1 MGETHKAANQ
11 QRSSIRSC
19 SVAAL
24 ACVFFLASPP
34 AFSQS
39 DDVSSEITNEDVTAA
54 NWPDAAVELVE
65 DILSRSFMPGDYYDF
80 EALKDTLPEEE
91 LLQRHMEYVFHDS
104 FMGTDDYPR
113 VVVEMDTFLNLTG
126 LEVTDSF
133 RTLSAIG
140 YETTISS
147 DYRRGLDRI
156 DEFLRARGFTP
167 DEYVRALILQAVF
180 LLHLDQDID
189 AANVVRDIMAFTNR
203 HDVSEL
209 VKFDVAQLEISV
221 FEAHTSPEQMV
232 ELLSREYW
240 TIQELMLPYTVSDT
254 PHDISRLLYTHGK
267 IDELRRVSDF
277 FLEATSTDEYAYL
290 RGDALHT
297 CTLLNLAA
305 GLNERALECAIEAE
319 PHLPQGSDIEFEW
332 AVSAV
337 EAALRAGDT
346 ASAQAYFESLSA
358 LPEAQ
363 LNNRNQ
369 FTVAELE
376 ARLLALSGDIDAA
389 YNAMLTFHQT
399 KAVALDDEIQALAAN
414 QMQYL
419 QEEADRITERANLLN
434 LQNTLQQRT
443 IGLFQWLSA
452 LFGLLL
458 ALSIA
463 FAFLMLRKNRE
474 VVHARDDARRMS
486 EVKSR
491 FLANMSHEVRTPM
504 NGVIG
509 LTGALEKTELNTRQS
524 ELVTLIQ
531 RSSKL
536 MMNVLDDILD
546 LSRIESEKIIIENK
560 EFVPRELFE
569 ETRVFFEAS
578 IDREGLSLTFVPNIC
593 ENLLVNGDA
602 SRIRQILYNLIT
614 NALKFTDSGSIE
626 VRCWVNKAGRTD
638 DKISLWFSVEDTGQ
652 GIPSDKLKTIFEPFM
667 QADSSSTR
675 RFGGLGLGL
684 AISRQLVELMD
695 GDIYASSTIGS
706 GTQIE
711 FCVPV
716 ELVSED
722 TAIVSE
728 TETPVSLET
737 TTQVLVAED
746 HPMNRKVIDVL
757 MDGLGISPLIVET
770 GLDAVSAYQKAPF
783 GFVFLDIQ
791 MPVMDG
797 IDALIRMKEID
808 LAEGR
813 TPPQYIAFTANA
825 MTHQVEHYKSAGFD
839 HVLTKPVEVQSLITI
854 FSSTPTIEAETE
866 DA

>member
-1 MGETHKAANQ
+1 MGEQIKA
-11 QRSSIRSC
+11 STGYHSY
-19 SVAAL
+19 
-24 ACVFFLASPP
+24 LASCG
-34 AFSQS
+34 AIAL
-39 DDVSSEITNEDVTAA
+39 VSFTLLCVPTASA
-54 NWPDAAVELVE
+54 QNDHMTTGTAIATANAENWPEAAVQLAE
-65 DILSRSFMPGDYYDF
+65 DILSRPFMPGDYYDF

-113 VVVEMDTFLNLTG
+113 VVVEMDTFLNSTG

-133 RTLSAIG
+133 RNLSAIG

-156 DEFLRARGFTP
+156 DEFLRARGFTA

-305 GLNERALECAIEAE
+305 GLNERALQCAIEAE

-346 ASAQAYFESLSA
+346 ASAQAYFESLST
-358 LPEAQ
+358 LPDAQ

-376 ARLLALSGDIDAA
+376 ARLLAMTGDIASA

-399 KAVALDDEIQALAAN
+399 KAVALDDEIRALAAN

-419 QEEADRITERANLLN
+419 QEEADRISERANLLN
-434 LQNTLQQRT
+434 LQNTLQHRT
-443 IGLFQWLSA
+443 IRLFQWLSA

-463 FAFLMLRKNRE
+463 FAVLMLRKNRE

-509 LTGALEKTELNTRQS
+509 LAGALEKTELDTRQS

-536 MMNVLDDILD
+536 LTKVLDDILD

-560 EFVPRELFE
+560 QFHPRELFE

-578 IDREGLSLTFVPNIC
+578 TDRDGLSLKFVPNIC
-593 ENLLVNGDA
+593 DNLLVSGDA

-614 NALKFTDSGSIE
+614 NALKFTESGSIE
-626 VRCWVNKAGRTD
+626 VRCWVNKAARADG
-638 DKISLWFSVEDTGQ
+638 KICLWFSVEDTGL
-652 GIPSDKLKTIFEPFM
+652 GIPSDKLKNIFDPFV

-695 GDIYASSTIGS
+695 GEIHANSTVGA

-711 FCVPV
+711 FCVPT

-722 TAIVSE
+722 EPLIDEGVSSAVFDAS
-728 TETPVSLET
+728 TR
-737 TTQVLVAED
+737 VLVAED

-757 MDGLGISPLIVET
+757 MEGLGISPLIVEN
-770 GLDAVSAYQKAPF
+770 GLDAVTQYSKDAF

-797 IDALIRMKEID
+797 VDALERMKDID
-808 LAEGR
+808 RRDGR
-813 TPPQYIAFTANA
+813 ISPKYIAFTANA
-825 MTHQVEHYKSAGFD
+825 MTHQVDAYKAAGFD
-839 HVLTKPVEVQSLITI
+839 FVLTKPIDVQKLISI
-854 FSSTPTIEAETE
+854 FSDTGMTE
-866 DA
+866 ELSPAP